1 MNFLIDESS
10 RYYFWQSAFRRF
22 CRDRLA
28 LLGSVILLIIILGV
42 TIGPWIYQT
51 PIDKIDF
58 SQMAALPSW
67 QHTLG
72 TNDLGQDQL
81 ARLLVGGRI
90 SLAVGITAMAVA
102 MIL

>member
-67 QHTLG
+67 EHPLG
-72 TNDLGQDQL
+72 TNDLD
-81 ARLLVGGRI
+81 AINRFIFIFAPITFVII
-90 SLAVGITAMAVA
+90 SSLFISRFY
-102 MIL
+102 